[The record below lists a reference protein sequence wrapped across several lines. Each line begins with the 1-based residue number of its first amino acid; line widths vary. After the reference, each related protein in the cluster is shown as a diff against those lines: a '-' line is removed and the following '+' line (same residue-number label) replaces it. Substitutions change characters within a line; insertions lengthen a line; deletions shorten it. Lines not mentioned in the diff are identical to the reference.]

1 MKREFTDKETDSLI
15 KGIVRDTAVDESE
28 LRDIADSP
36 LTWWAVQREI
46 AKQKETVSSP
56 WPPVTAIWR
65 WLIVGVPTLAAVAL
79 VVVFFAFRS
88 TPTEQ
93 PIVDIVK
100 PVDQTIQT
108 PQTQDF
114 IFDANPKTIDT
125 KANGNDPLK
134 PVAKQTGTRRPKP
147 QQFRISQGTVA
158 KKINKEKTEIRSDF
172 IALSYARNPDSGQLV
187 RVKVP
192 RSMMV
197 RLGLVASV
205 EKPSDLIDAEVLVG
219 DDGLSRAI
227 RFIH

>member
-93 PIVDIVK
+93 PIAGNERSSE
-100 PVDQTIQT
+100 QTIST
-108 PQTQDF
+108 PRVEEEKPE
-114 IFDANPKTIDT
+114 ANIAPEQNINAEQPVKT
-125 KANGNDPLK
+125 L
-134 PVAKQTGTRRPKP
+134 AKQHEVRSANARQVKV
-147 QQFRISQGTVA
+147 QQVA
-158 KKINKEKTEIRSDF
+158 TANKIKKQDSEIKSDF

-197 RLGLVASV
+197 RLGLVASI

-227 RFIH
+227 RFIR